1 MASLLVSRVAC
12 TGSAED
18 IGKDQHGWR
27 LSGTDFFPPCAHS
40 LLTVR
45 TGAYFCV
52 CFNAHIETSCF
63 TFSPSFSACCC
74 YGFFRNLNTERVTS
88 LFLLVY
94 ASARFLPTVPI
105 KRVTAKDHEVCWAWG
120 FGEGAD
126 IWVCFFCIVLP
137 LTASSFSSADQS
149 WEQMVHCGAIDLKI
163 NAPFLLIFQ
172 LLSFFAWSVGE
183 LHMSY
188 SLDKHWLASVSE
200 IY

>member
-1 MASLLVSRVAC
+1 MASLLVKRVAC
-12 TGSAED
+12 SVSAKD
-18 IGKDQHGWR
+18 VGKDQHGWCP
-27 LSGTDFFPPCAHS
+27 SGRDFFPPCTHS

-45 TGAYFCV
+45 MVTYFCV
-52 CFNAHIETSCF
+52 CFNAPIETSCF
-63 TFSPSFSACCC
+63 MFSPSFPACCC
-74 YGFFRNLNTERVTS
+74 HGFFRNLNRERMTS

-94 ASARFLPTVPI
+94 ASARFLPIIPI
-105 KRVTAKDHEVCWAWG
+105 KKVTAKDHEVCWAWSL
-120 FGEGAD
+120 EESAD
-126 IWVCFFCIVLP
+126 IWVCFFYIVLP
-137 LTASSFSSADQS
+137 FTASSFSGADQS

-172 LLSFFAWSVGE
+172 LLSFFAWSVRE